1 MQRLTALLIAFVLL
15 VLASS
20 PVGDRR
26 AAAQRSDEPSSA
38 KPPAEKPSS
47 AAQNKS
53 SAKGEQADAKGK
65 ARSKRPPGVTA
76 TREAAV
82 MTFVRQ
88 HHPDLEALLVYLKAH
103 RRADYAKAIRE
114 LFNVSERLARVQEQ
128 DEGRYELELAQWKL
142 RSRIQLLVARMRTD
156 TSEALRD
163 QLRHALAE
171 QVDLQLKILQRDR
184 DRVRERL
191 EKLEAKIER
200 LSESKQQEAE
210 RQFRVLMARPKKDG
224 KEIPVSK
231 KDASAAKKRNPTAS
245 PK

>member
-1 MQRLTALLIAFVLL
+1 MQRLIALLIAFVLL
-15 VLASS
+15 VPASS
-20 PVGDRR
+20 PMGNRR
-26 AAAQRSDEPSSA
+26 AAAQRSEPSSA
-38 KPPAEKPSS
+38 KPSAEKSSS
-47 AAQNKS
+47 AARSKS
-53 SAKGEQADAKGK
+53 SARNKQPDAKSK

-88 HHPDLEALLVYLKAH
+88 HHPDLEALLVYLKEH
-103 RRADYAKAIRE
+103 RPADYAKAIRE

-142 RSRIQLLVARMRTD
+142 RSRIQLLVARMRMD
-156 TSEALRD
+156 NAEALRD
-163 QLRHALAE
+163 QLRDALAE

-184 DRVRERL
+184 DRVQERL

-210 RQFRVLMARPKKDG
+210 RQFRALTARPKKNG
-224 KEIPVSK
+224 KDIPVK
-231 KDASAAKKRNPTAS
+231 TGSAPKKRHSTTS
-245 PK
+245 PN

>member
-1 MQRLTALLIAFVLL
+1 MQRLIALLIVLVLL

-26 AAAQRSDEPSSA
+26 AAAQRSDEPSSG
-38 KPPAEKPSS
+38 KPSS
-47 AAQNKS
+47 EKS
-53 SAKGEQADAKGK
+53 SSAARSKSVAKDEQAEAKSK
-65 ARSKRPPGVTA
+65 ARSKRLPGVTA

-82 MTFVRQ
+82 TTFVRQ

-103 RRADYAKAIRE
+103 RPADYAKAIRE
-114 LFNVSERLARVQEQ
+114 LFNASERLSRVQEQ

-142 RSRIQLLVARMRTD
+142 RSRIQLLVARMRMD
-156 TSEALRD
+156 NSEALRD
-163 QLRHALAE
+163 QLRDALAE

-184 DRVRERL
+184 DRVKERL
-191 EKLEAKIER
+191 DKLEAKIER

-210 RQFRVLMARPKKDG
+210 RQFHALTARPKKNG
-224 KEIPVSK
+224 KDIPVNTGGE
-231 KDASAAKKRNPTAS
+231 SAPKKRNSTTS